1 MLRTI
6 LTTVLITLAL
16 HSSQGNA
23 FFDLLGALDAKLDK
37 EEKPV
42 PDLILSDLTEKLERA
57 ARTTTGFSDIDPQGW
72 YARFVT
78 AVARWGIVSGY
89 NDARG
94 NPLGIFGP
102 ADPVTVAE
110 ILKMSLKAVGIDEA
124 RCLRPPLHPHAR
136 GHWSERFVA
145 CAEERNFRL
154 FQLQPPLNRPALRAE
169 VLTVIHDAF
178 SDSIPSLLSL
188 FNDTQDHPYEADI
201 AYASAMGVVS
211 GDTDFQGMPLG
222 TFRPDDRINR
232 AEAAKIVY
240 QKLRVKM
247 SEEIGNVQGTPT
259 SSLHSS
265 SSKKP

>member
-16 HSSQGNA
+16 HSPQGHA
-23 FFDLLGALDAKLDK
+23 FFDLLNVLDAELDR

-57 ARTTTGFSDIDPQGW
+57 ARTTMSFSDIDPQGW

-78 AVARWGIVSGY
+78 AVAQWGIVSGY

-102 ADPVTVAE
+102 SDPVTVAE

-124 RCLRPPLHPHAR
+124 RCLRPPLLPHAR
-136 GHWSERFVA
+136 GHWSERYVA

-178 SDSIPSLLSL
+178 GDTVPPLLSL
-188 FNDTQDHPYEADI
+188 FNDTQDHPYESDI

-211 GDTDFQGMPLG
+211 GDTDLQGTSLG
-222 TFRPDDRINR
+222 TFRPGDRINR

-247 SEEIGNVQGTPT
+247 SEEVGKILP
-259 SSLHSS
+259 H
-265 SSKKP
+265 P